1 MSYTTTRK
9 TKREVQLCF
18 DLSKEEIFKST
29 QKKSVHLSVE
39 DMDADTQ
46 PSEARP
52 SSCRECE
59 HSQEVKNY
67 LYHEH
72 KFGSSSMR
80 RIRGDEQITHN

>member
-1 MSYTTTRK
+1 
-9 TKREVQLCF
+9 
-18 DLSKEEIFKST
+18 
-29 QKKSVHLSVE
+29 
-39 DMDADTQ
+39 MDADTQ

-80 RIRGDEQITHN
+80 RIRDDEQITHNQGSWLKQSEYSSMLEKGFI